1 MRIPIEMRRKMLA
14 AVERGE
20 PVAHV
25 ARRFEVS
32 ERGFHKLIRLVR
44 QRGTLE
50 PAKPGPKSPTKLTPD
65 DDATMLALIEADPGI
80 TLNAIR
86 RRLSVE
92 VAESTVCRRLQKL
105 GVSLK
110 KSH

>member
-1 MRIPIEMRRKMLA
+1 MRIPVEMRRRMLA

-20 PVAHV
+20 SIASV

-32 ERGFHKLIRLVR
+32 ERGLHKLIRR
-44 QRGTLE
+44 CRERGTLE
-50 PAKPGPKSPTKLTPD
+50 PAKPGPKGPTKLTPA
-65 DDATMLALIEADPGI
+65 DDAKMLEMIERDPGV

-86 RRLSVE
+86 AQLSVG
-92 VAESTVCRRLQKL
+92 VAESTVCRRLKRL

-110 KSH
+110 KSL

>member
-20 PVAHV
+20 PVVHV

-32 ERGFHKLIRLVR
+32 ERGLHKLIRR
-44 QRGTLE
+44 CRERGTLE
-50 PAKPGPKSPTKLTPD
+50 PDKPGSKAPTKLTPA
-65 DDATMLALIEADPGI
+65 DDATMLAMVRADPGV

-86 RRLSVE
+86 AKLGVA
-92 VAESTVCRRLQKL
+92 VAESTVCRRLKKL
-105 GVSLK
+105 GLSFK
-110 KSH
+110 KSP